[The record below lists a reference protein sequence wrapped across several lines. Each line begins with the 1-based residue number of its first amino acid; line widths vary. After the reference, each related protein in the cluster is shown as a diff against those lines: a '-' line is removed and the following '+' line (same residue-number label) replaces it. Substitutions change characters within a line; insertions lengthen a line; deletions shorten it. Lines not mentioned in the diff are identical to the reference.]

1 MEENLMTVKTYG
13 ENMSNWDSE
22 ADARYFRRQFDRALA
37 RKDYPR
43 LEELIEEG
51 RRYNYPMPAT
61 DDVNVLEM
69 KADAFMNSFRWAE
82 VHHNYSEIVKL
93 FHEAIKDGYP
103 IPAPRNPI
111 VMSLIIGLMSFSK

>member
-22 ADARYFRRQFDRALA
+22 ADARYFRRQFDRALE

-82 VHHNYSEIVKL
+82 IHHNYSDIVKL

>member
-1 MEENLMTVKTYG
+1 MTVKTYG

-69 KADAFMNSFRWAE
+69 KADAS
-82 VHHNYSEIVKL
+82 
-93 FHEAIKDGYP
+93 
-103 IPAPRNPI
+103 
-111 VMSLIIGLMSFSK
+111 

>member
-1 MEENLMTVKTYG
+1 MTVKTYG

-82 VHHNYSEIVKL
+82 IHHNYSDIVKL